1 MHIDSFYENS
11 HSKYEL
17 VDDSTHSYRYVVSD
31 TIWLDQYLI
40 FIYLINDRY
49 TGKCNM
55 YVIDDYLEHGED
67 LKFVMKNFLP
77 LSLEFALL
85 LFPGYAFT
93 NETYGF

>member
-1 MHIDSFYENS
+1 MHLDSFYES
-11 HSKYEL
+11 SYAKYEI
-17 VDDSTHSYRYVVSD
+17 VDNLNHSNRYVVCD

-55 YVIDDYLEHGED
+55 YVIDDYLEDGED

-85 LFPGYAFT
+85 LFPAYGFT
-93 NETYGF
+93 DETYGF